1 MRICPPER
9 QDSALSTR
17 TQGLVPSTRK
27 PIQPTE
33 PTLATG
39 DRHQKQWEIR
49 TCSLIQ
55 GDAKHSKLSKMRRQ
69 RNTQEMKEQGKTQPD
84 LTNEEEV
91 GSLPK
96 KEFTIMIVKMIKNL
110 GNRMERV
117 KEKLN

>member
-1 MRICPPER
+1 
-9 QDSALSTR
+9 
-17 TQGLVPSTRK
+17 
-27 PIQPTE
+27 
-33 PTLATG
+33 
-39 DRHQKQWEIR
+39 
-49 TCSLIQ
+49 
-55 GDAKHSKLSKMRRQ
+55 
-69 RNTQEMKEQGKTQPD
+69 MKEQGKTQPD